1 VNPRLRAV
9 RLLLIPIALL
19 ALFSHHIYPEAS
31 VWDSLLGLSGLV
43 LLLAAMGGRI
53 WASAYIAGRK
63 NDTLVT
69 GGPYRLVRNPL
80 YLFSLLGFIG
90 AGLAFE
96 SLALACLFTVAFL
109 ISHMPAIR
117 AEEQTLRS
125 IFGEAY
131 EAYER
136 SVPRIIPS
144 VRSFSRRP
152 AATDRLIVNMP
163 HFNAALRDCLA
174 IPLVFVVA
182 DLLELAKLNEMVPI
196 FFLLP

>member
-1 VNPRLRAV
+1 LNLRLRAV
-9 RLLLIPIALL
+9 RLLLIPIAFL
-19 ALFSHHIYPEAS
+19 AVFSHHVYPEAS
-31 VWDSLLGLSGLV
+31 VWDSLLGLSGLI

-63 NDTLVT
+63 NQTLVT
-69 GGPYRLVRNPL
+69 GGPYAFVRNPL

-96 SLALACLFTVAFL
+96 SLALAGLFSLVFL
-109 ISHMPAIR
+109 VSHMPAVR
-117 AEEQTLRS
+117 AEERRLRS

-131 EAYER
+131 AVYEQ

-144 VRSFSRRP
+144 FRSLFPRASGGDKLVVDM
-152 AATDRLIVNMP
+152 A
-163 HFNAALRDCLA
+163 HFNAALRDCLV

-182 DLLELAKLNEMVPI
+182 ELLEWAKLNEVVPI
-196 FFLLP
+196 LILLP